1 MNGPR
6 QRIIRQQICHD
17 FSSILGRSDNS
28 NKKAGHMAEG
38 GGDDSAGGGTPTV
51 FVSYASQDIAVAN
64 ALVEALELCGL
75 RCWIAPRDVIAGT
88 LFAEAIVRAINDT
101 KVFVLVL
108 SIHAGESPHVG
119 KEIER
124 ASAKRRPI
132 IALRTDSAPLS
143 PSFEY
148 YLSESQW
155 IDLGSRLT
163 DATAVT
169 LVDAVRRHL
178 GPAAAG
184 ALGSNQVASTLSDP
198 IKSYGHHG
206 HPWIAS
212 TRNSGKRAAI
222 DSIAVLPFALT
233 GGPASMKF
241 LGEGIAE
248 CLIQALSELPG
259 IRKVIARNSAFKYA
273 ESDPLEAG
281 RMLGVRAVLTG
292 RLRFSRQSASLTAE
306 LVDTAD
312 SAHLWGAVI
321 DRPLKELPHSQA
333 DLADEICA
341 ALSPKLP
348 GKPVRRR
355 VANFDAYRLYLQG
368 RYAWS
373 KRPAAGAVDEAIGL
387 FEKAI
392 EHDGGFALPHT
403 GLADCYNT
411 LSAWESGS
419 IAPRV
424 GFEKARLS
432 ALCALQLDKRSAEAH
447 TSLAYTH
454 LHYSWEW
461 ESAEHEFK
469 QALAIS
475 PNYAHAHHWY
485 SHLLAA
491 VGRVDES
498 LAESRKL
505 IELDPFDLIN
515 NVHLSWHHYMAR
527 EFPAAISEA
536 QRTLAM
542 EKRFHWGYFFA
553 GLALD
558 AAGEHRDALEH
569 LRTSLELSGQST
581 VMLAALGHAY
591 GTAHEYDAARKILG
605 QLGELSRTRYISSYE
620 IALIHI
626 ALGEHDTALDLLDVA
641 VEERSGWLPYL
652 LNDVRLDPVR
662 STARFASLTARVGLR
677 PLAFDPIHPPIRH
690 R

>member
-1 MNGPR
+1 
-6 QRIIRQQICHD
+6 
-17 FSSILGRSDNS
+17 
-28 NKKAGHMAEG
+28 MAED
-38 GGDDSAGGGTPTV
+38 GGDDSAGAGAPAV
-51 FVSYASQDIAVAN
+51 FISYASQDIAVAN

-75 RCWIAPRDVIAGT
+75 RCWIAPRDVIAGS
-88 LFAEAIVRAINDT
+88 LFAEAIVRALNEA
-101 KVFVLVL
+101 KVFVLIL
-108 SIHAGESPHVG
+108 SVHAGASPHVG

-132 IALRTDSAPLS
+132 IALRADSEPLS
-143 PSFEY
+143 PAFEY

-163 DATAVT
+163 DATVAT

-184 ALGSNQVASTLSDP
+184 ALGSNRVASTLPDP
-198 IKSYGHHG
+198 SQIYGHG
-206 HPWIAS
+206 HQNHVSAGS
-212 TRNSGKRAAI
+212 RKSAGKRAAI
-222 DSIAVLPFALT
+222 DSIAVLPFALS
-233 GGPASMKF
+233 GGPANMKF
-241 LGEGIAE
+241 FGEGLAE

-292 RLRFSRQSASLTAE
+292 RLRLSRQSASLTAE

-348 GKPVRRR
+348 GKQPQVKRGRR

-392 EHDGGFALPHT
+392 EHDSGFALAHA

-432 ALCALQLDKRSAEAH
+432 TLCALQLDKRCAEAH
-447 TSLAYTH
+447 TSLAYSH

-491 VGRVDES
+491 VGRLDES

-505 IELDPFDLIN
+505 IELDPLDLVN

-527 EFPAAISEA
+527 EFPAAIREA

-542 EKRFHWGYFFA
+542 EKHFQWGHFFT

-558 AAGEHRDALEH
+558 AVGEHRDALKY
-569 LRTSLELSGQST
+569 LRASLDLSGQST

-591 GTAHEYDAARKILG
+591 GTAHEYDAARKVLT
-605 QLGELSRTRYISSYE
+605 QLGELSQTRYISSYE
-620 IALIHI
+620 LALIHI
-626 ALGEHDTALDLLDVA
+626 SLGEHDRALDLLDVA

-662 STARFASLTARVGLR
+662 STARFASLSVRVGFRSVLV
-677 PLAFDPIHPPIRH
+677 DPIHPPTLH

>member
-1 MNGPR
+1 
-6 QRIIRQQICHD
+6 
-17 FSSILGRSDNS
+17 
-28 NKKAGHMAEG
+28 MAEG
-38 GGDDSAGGGTPTV
+38 GGDDSAGGGAATV
-51 FVSYASQDIAVAN
+51 FISYASQDAVVAN
-64 ALVEALELCGL
+64 ALVEALELCRL
-75 RCWIAPRDVIAGT
+75 RCWIAPRDVIAGY
-88 LFAEAIVRAINDT
+88 LYADAIVRALNET
-101 KVFVLVL
+101 KLFVLVL
-108 SIHAGESPHVG
+108 SIHASASPHVG

-132 IALRTDSAPLS
+132 IALRADSGPLS
-143 PSFEY
+143 PAFEY

-155 IDLGSRLT
+155 IDLGSGLT
-163 DATAVT
+163 DATAAT

-178 GPAAAG
+178 APTAAG
-184 ALGSNQVASTLSDP
+184 APVVNQGASALPDP
-198 IKSYGHHG
+198 IKTYGRYTQPSVG
-206 HPWIAS
+206 S
-212 TRNSGKRAAI
+212 RKSSGKRAAI

-241 LGEGIAE
+241 MGEGIAE

-259 IRKVIARNSAFKYA
+259 IRRVIARSSAFKYA

-281 RMLGVRAVLTG
+281 RKLDVRAVLTG
-292 RLRFSRQSASLTAE
+292 RLRISRQSASLTAE

-312 SAHLWGAVI
+312 SAHLWRAVI

-333 DLADEICA
+333 ELADEICA
-341 ALSPKLP
+341 ALSPKISGKQLP
-348 GKPVRRR
+348 RDRGRR
-355 VANFDAYRLYLQG
+355 ATNFDAYRLYLQG

-392 EHDGGFALPHT
+392 MHDSAFALAHT

-432 ALCALQLDKRSAEAH
+432 ALRALQLDKRSAEAH

-505 IELDPFDLIN
+505 IELDPLDLIN

-536 QRTLAM
+536 QHTLAM

-558 AAGEHRDALEH
+558 ATGEHRDALKH

-591 GTAHEYDAARKILG
+591 GTAHKHDAARKVLG
-605 QLGELSRTRYISSYE
+605 QLGELSKTRYISSYE

-626 ALGEHDTALDLLDVA
+626 ALGEHDRALDLLDVA
-641 VEERSGWLPYL
+641 VQERSGWLPYL

-662 STARFASLTARVGLR
+662 STARFASLTSDVGLR
-677 PLAFDPIHPPIRH
+677 PLSVHSIHRPTGH

>member
-1 MNGPR
+1 
-6 QRIIRQQICHD
+6 
-17 FSSILGRSDNS
+17 
-28 NKKAGHMAEG
+28 MAEDG
-38 GGDDSAGGGTPTV
+38 VDDCAGGGAPTV
-51 FVSYASQDIAVAN
+51 FISYASRDAALAN
-64 ALVEALELCGL
+64 ALVEALELQQL
-75 RCWIAPRDVIAGT
+75 RCWIAPRNVIAGS
-88 LFAEAIVRAINDT
+88 LYAEAIVRAINEA

-108 SIHAGESPHVG
+108 SMHASASPHVG

-124 ASAKRRPI
+124 ASSKRRPI
-132 IALRTDSAPLS
+132 IALRADSDPLS
-143 PSFEY
+143 PAFEY

-155 IDLGSRLT
+155 IDLGSGLT
-163 DATAVT
+163 DATVAT

-178 GPAAAG
+178 DPAAAG
-184 ALGSNQVASTLSDP
+184 TLSVNQGASTPPDP
-198 IKSYGHHG
+198 IKTSGRYSRPSIG
-206 HPWIAS
+206 PKKS
-212 TRNSGKRAAI
+212 SGKRAAI
-222 DSIAVLPFALT
+222 DSIAVLPFATT
-233 GGPASMKF
+233 GGPASLKF

-248 CLIQALSELPG
+248 CLIQTLSELPG
-259 IRKVIARNSAFKYA
+259 IRKVTARNSAFKYA

-281 RMLGVRAVLTG
+281 RMLDVRAVLTG
-292 RLRFSRQSASLTAE
+292 RLRISRQAACLTAE

-321 DRPLKELPHSQA
+321 DRPLKEIAHSQA

-348 GKPVRRR
+348 GKQPQVKRGRR

-392 EHDGGFALPHT
+392 EHDSGFALAHA

-424 GFEKARLS
+424 GFERARLS
-432 ALCALQLDKRSAEAH
+432 TLCALQLDKRCAEAH
-447 TSLAYTH
+447 TSLAYSH

-469 QALAIS
+469 QALTIS
-475 PNYAHAHHWY
+475 PNYANAHHWY

-491 VGRVDES
+491 VGRLDES

-505 IELDPFDLIN
+505 IELDPLDLVN

-542 EKRFHWGYFFA
+542 ERRFQWGHFFV

-558 AAGEHRDALEH
+558 AVGEHRDALKY
-569 LRTSLELSGQST
+569 LRASLDLSGQST

-591 GTAHEYDAARKILG
+591 GTAHEYDAARKVLT
-605 QLGELSRTRYISSYE
+605 QLGELSQTRYISSYE

-626 ALGEHDTALDLLDVA
+626 SLDEHDRALDLLDVA

-662 STARFASLTARVGLR
+662 SNSKFASLTARVGLR
-677 PLAFDPIHPPIRH
+677 PASVDSVHPH
-690 R
+690 

>member
-1 MNGPR
+1 M
-6 QRIIRQQICHD
+6 
-17 FSSILGRSDNS
+17 
-28 NKKAGHMAEG
+28 AGDEG
-38 GGDDSAGGGTPTV
+38 GDKSSETEVQPSGTPVPV
-51 FVSYASQDIAVAN
+51 FISYASQDAAVAN
-64 ALVEALELCGL
+64 ALVEALELCRL
-75 RCWIAPRDVIAGT
+75 RCWIAPRDVIAGS
-88 LFAEAIVRAINDT
+88 LYAEAIVRAINEA

-108 SIHAGESPHVG
+108 SVHAGASPHVG

-124 ASAKRRPI
+124 ATAKRRPI
-132 IALRTDSAPLS
+132 IALCADSEPLS
-143 PSFEY
+143 PAFEY

-155 IDLGSRLT
+155 INLGSGLT
-163 DATAVT
+163 EATAAT

-178 GPAAAG
+178 NPAAGGVLAV
-184 ALGSNQVASTLSDP
+184 NQDASTPADP
-198 IKSYGHHG
+198 IKTYGRYSE
-206 HPWIAS
+206 PWVGS
-212 TRNSGKRAAI
+212 RKNSGKRAAI

-233 GGPASMKF
+233 GGPANMKF
-241 LGEGIAE
+241 FGEGIAE

-281 RMLGVRAVLTG
+281 RVLGVRAVLTG
-292 RLRFSRQSASLTAE
+292 RLRISRQSASLTAE
-306 LVDTAD
+306 LVDTSD

-321 DRPLKELPHSQA
+321 DRPLKELAHSQA
-333 DLADEICA
+333 ELADEICA

-348 GKPVRRR
+348 GKQSQGNLRRR

-392 EHDGGFALPHT
+392 EHDSGFALAHT

-432 ALCALQLDKRSAEAH
+432 SLCALQLDKRCAEAH
-447 TSLAYTH
+447 TSMAYTH
-454 LHYSWEW
+454 LHYSWNW

-505 IELDPFDLIN
+505 IELDPLDLIN
-515 NVHLSWHHYMAR
+515 NAHLSWHHYMAR
-527 EFPAAISEA
+527 EFPAAIREA
-536 QRTLAM
+536 QHTLAM

-569 LRTSLELSGQST
+569 LRKSLELSGQST

-591 GTAHEYDAARKILG
+591 GAAHKHDDARKILG
-605 QLGELSRTRYISSYE
+605 QLSELSQTRYISSYE

-626 ALGEHDTALDLLDVA
+626 ALDEHDRALDLLDLA

-662 STARFASLTARVGLR
+662 STARFAGLTARVGLR
-677 PLAFDPIHPPIRH
+677 PSMTDRAF
-690 R
+690 

>member
-1 MNGPR
+1 
-6 QRIIRQQICHD
+6 
-17 FSSILGRSDNS
+17 
-28 NKKAGHMAEG
+28 MAEG
-38 GGDDSAGGGTPTV
+38 SVEESAGGEAPPV
-51 FVSYASQDIAVAN
+51 FISYASQDTAVAN
-64 ALVEALELCGL
+64 ALVEALEVCRI
-75 RCWIAPRDVIAGT
+75 RCWIAPRDVVAGS
-88 LFAEAIVRAINDT
+88 LYADAIVRALN
-101 KVFVLVL
+101 KARVFVLVL
-108 SIHAGESPHVG
+108 SVHAGASPHVS

-124 ASAKRRPI
+124 ASSKGRPI
-132 IALRTDSAPLS
+132 IALRADSEPLS
-143 PSFEY
+143 PAFEY

-155 IDLGSRLT
+155 IDLDPGLT
-163 DATAVT
+163 QATAS

-178 GPAAAG
+178 GPAGAAAVGVNQSG
-184 ALGSNQVASTLSDP
+184 AAAPDP
-198 IKSYGHHG
+198 LNSYGRATPLSAG
-206 HPWIAS
+206 L
-212 TRNSGKRAAI
+212 RKGSGKRAAV

-233 GGPASMKF
+233 GGPANMKF
-241 LGEGIAE
+241 FGEGIAE
-248 CLIQALSELPG
+248 SLIQALSELPG

-292 RLRFSRQSASLTAE
+292 RLRILHQSASLTAE
-306 LVDTAD
+306 LVDTTD
-312 SAHLWGAVI
+312 SAHLWGTVI
-321 DRPLKELPHSQA
+321 DRPLKELPHSEA
-333 DLADEICA
+333 DLADEICT

-348 GKPVRRR
+348 GKPSRVNKQRR
-355 VANFDAYRLYLQG
+355 VANFEAYRLYLQG
-368 RYAWS
+368 RYAWG

-392 EHDGGFALPHT
+392 EHDSSFALAHT

-419 IAPRV
+419 LAPRV

-432 ALCALQLDKRSAEAH
+432 ALCALQLDKHSAEAH
-447 TSLAYTH
+447 TSMAYTH
-454 LHYSWEW
+454 LHYSWKW

-469 QALAIS
+469 QALAIR

-515 NVHLSWHHYMAR
+515 NAHLSWHHYMAR
-527 EFPAAISEA
+527 EFPAAFSEA
-536 QRTLAM
+536 RRTLAM
-542 EKRFHWGYFFA
+542 EKHFHWGYFFA

-591 GTAHEYDAARKILG
+591 GTARKPDDARKVLG
-605 QLGELSRTRYISSYE
+605 QLSELSKSRYISSYE

-626 ALGEHDTALDLLDVA
+626 ALDEHDRALELLDVA

-652 LNDVRLDPVR
+652 LNDVRLDPIR
-662 STARFASLTARVGLR
+662 LTAKFAALVARVGLR
-677 PLAFDPIHPPIRH
+677 PVSFDPIHPSTGH

>member
-1 MNGPR
+1 
-6 QRIIRQQICHD
+6 
-17 FSSILGRSDNS
+17 
-28 NKKAGHMAEG
+28 MAEDG
-38 GGDDSAGGGTPTV
+38 GSDSDGDGGAPTV
-51 FVSYASQDIAVAN
+51 FISYASRDAAVAN

-75 RCWIAPRDVIAGT
+75 RCWIAPRDVIAGS
-88 LFAEAIVRAINDT
+88 LFAEAIVRALNEA

-108 SIHAGESPHVG
+108 SVHACASPHVG

-132 IALRTDSAPLS
+132 IALRTDSEPLS
-143 PSFEY
+143 PAFEY

-163 DATAVT
+163 DATVAT
-169 LVDAVRRHL
+169 LVDAVQRHL

-184 ALGSNQVASTLSDP
+184 APGSDQVASTLPDP
-198 IKSYGHHG
+198 IQTYGHG
-206 HPWIAS
+206 HHTHAWAGS
-212 TRNSGKRAAI
+212 RKSSGKRAAI

-233 GGPASMKF
+233 GGPANMKF
-241 LGEGIAE
+241 FGEGIAE

-273 ESDPLEAG
+273 ESDPMEAG
-281 RMLGVRAVLTG
+281 RILGVRAVLTG
-292 RLRFSRQSASLTAE
+292 RLRISRHFASLTAE
-306 LVDTAD
+306 LVDTSD
-312 SAHLWGAVI
+312 SAHLWGGAI
-321 DRPLKELPHSQA
+321 ERPLKELPHSQA

-348 GKPVRRR
+348 GKQPHVKRGRR

-368 RYAWS
+368 RYAWG

-392 EHDGGFALPHT
+392 EHDSGFALAHT

-424 GFEKARLS
+424 GFEKARIS

-447 TSLAYTH
+447 TSLAYSH

-505 IELDPFDLIN
+505 DR
-515 NVHLSWHHYMAR
+515 AR
-527 EFPAAISEA
+527 S
-536 QRTLAM
+536 
-542 EKRFHWGYFFA
+542 
-553 GLALD
+553 
-558 AAGEHRDALEH
+558 
-569 LRTSLELSGQST
+569 
-581 VMLAALGHAY
+581 
-591 GTAHEYDAARKILG
+591 
-605 QLGELSRTRYISSYE
+605 
-620 IALIHI
+620 
-626 ALGEHDTALDLLDVA
+626 
-641 VEERSGWLPYL
+641 
-652 LNDVRLDPVR
+652 
-662 STARFASLTARVGLR
+662 LR
-677 PLAFDPIHPPIRH
+677 PD
-690 R
+690 